1 MNQLKIGEISQPV
14 QSQFGWHLI
23 TVDDR
28 RTEDMADQFRRNQV
42 RQYLYQ
48 KRSEAAFEDWIL
60 QMRNQSY
67 IDNRLEKRLKQQA
80 TE

>member
-1 MNQLKIGEISQPV
+1 V

-48 KRSEAAFEDWIL
+48 KRSETAFEDWIL
-60 QMRNQSY
+60 QLRNQSY